1 MRQQSDPQNPKK
13 IIQAMASD
21 GEEEISAEE
30 NVSALKSENETSE
43 NEGKK
48 LDAVVQ

>member
-13 IIQAMASD
+13 IMQAMASD
-21 GEEEISAEE
+21 VEEEINEE
-30 NVSALKSENETSE
+30 NDSASESENEASE

-48 LDAVVQ
+48 